1 MMSDKSSD
9 AEERCILARIL
20 LVEDDE
26 LLGKAVEKLLAEENY
41 QVVRATDGETG
52 LDYARQELFDAL
64 ILDLMIPGIDGFTV
78 LKELRKDKNRL
89 PVLILTA
96 RDTVDDRVRGL
107 DLGAD
112 DYLVKPFATT
122 ELLARVRAL
131 LRRLG
136 TEFEDPN
143 LLTAGEIQFNKV
155 SRECTIAGEVQV
167 LPPKEAELLEL
178 FLLHP
183 KQVLTR
189 EQLMNR
195 LWGYEADVLE
205 NTLETY
211 ISKLRKRL
219 DCKECPTILTV
230 RGLGYRLQMNA

>member
-1 MMSDKSSD
+1 MFS
-9 AEERCILARIL
+9 EVGERLSVARL
-20 LVEDDE
+20 LLIEDDE
-26 LLGKAVEKLLAEENY
+26 LLGKAVEQLLTEEGY
-41 QVVRATDGETG
+41 QVFRAVDGETG
-52 LDYARQELFDAL
+52 LEFASQELFDAL
-64 ILDLMIPGIDGFTV
+64 ILDLMIPGIDGFAV
-78 LKELRKDKNRL
+78 LKELRKDKNLL
-89 PVLILTA
+89 PVMILTA
-96 RDTVDDRVRGL
+96 KDSVNDRVRGL

-131 LRRLG
+131 LRRAG
-136 TEFEDPN
+136 ADFQDPN
-143 LLTAGEIQFNKV
+143 VLSAGVLQFNKIT
-155 SRECTIAGEVQV
+155 RECIIAAETQI
-167 LPPKEAELLEL
+167 LPPKEAELLEM

-219 DCKECPTILTV
+219 DCEECPNILTV

>member
-1 MMSDKSSD
+1 MITIFSDVNV
-9 AEERCILARIL
+9 RCNLARIL

-26 LLGKAVEKLLAEENY
+26 LLGQAVEKLLIEEQY

-64 ILDLMIPGIDGFTV
+64 ILDLMIPGIDGFAV

-96 RDTVDDRVRGL
+96 RDNVDDRVRGL

-136 TEFEDPN
+136 TEFDDPN
-143 LLTAGEIQFNKV
+143 ILTAGSLQFNKV
-155 SRECTIAGEVQV
+155 TRECTIAGEMQI

-211 ISKLRKRL
+211 ISKLRKRM
-219 DCKECPTILTV
+219 DCKECPIILTV
-230 RGLGYRLQMNA
+230 RGLGYRLQIYA

>member
-1 MMSDKSSD
+1 M
-9 AEERCILARIL
+9 ARIL

-26 LLGKAVEKLLAEENY
+26 LLGKAVEKLLLEENY
-41 QVVRATDGETG
+41 QVVRATDGEMG
-52 LDYARQELFDAL
+52 LDLAEQELFDIL
-64 ILDLMIPGIDGFTV
+64 ILDLMIPTLDGFAV
-78 LKELRKDKNRL
+78 LKELRKHKKRL

-96 RDTVDDRVRGL
+96 RDNIEDRVRGL

-136 TEFEDPN
+136 AEFEDPN
-143 LLTAGEIQFNKV
+143 LLAAGSLQFNKLT
-155 SRECTIAGEVQV
+155 RECKIAGELQI

-211 ISKLRKRL
+211 ISKLRKRM
-219 DCKECPTILTV
+219 DCEECPTIITV

>member
-1 MMSDKSSD
+1 M
-9 AEERCILARIL
+9 RIL

-26 LLGKAVEKLLAEENY
+26 LLGKAVEKLLLEENY
-41 QVVRATDGETG
+41 QVVRATDGEMG
-52 LDYARQELFDAL
+52 LDLAEQELFDIL
-64 ILDLMIPGIDGFTV
+64 ILDLMIPTLDGFAV
-78 LKELRKDKNRL
+78 LKELRKHKKRL

-96 RDTVDDRVRGL
+96 RDNIEDRVRGL

-136 TEFEDPN
+136 VEFEDPN
-143 LLTAGEIQFNKV
+143 LLAAGSLQFNKLT
-155 SRECTIAGEVQV
+155 RECKIAGELQI

-211 ISKLRKRL
+211 ISKLRKRM
-219 DCKECPTILTV
+219 DCEECPTIITV